1 MCICVHVCVYLVHLL
16 IRDVSVCT
24 DRLHDSSESHVKA
37 KFHVSSPT
45 GASPSFKYIQVE
57 VRDVQVRSPSAS
69 PSFKY
74 IQVED
79 RDVQVR
85 SPGAVQA

>member
-24 DRLHDSSESHVKA
+24 CISESHVKA